1 MESLSADEIAA
12 WELGLG
18 APPPAPGRPDK
29 LPLPGAAIGL
39 RQRVTTTTTR
49 RRFYDL
55 KNVPN
60 AVALVRPLPEENET
74 VHALMPGNFAAWD
87 LTPAI
92 LQLVGRPAEE
102 ACVATLGFNS
112 KNAHHLAELIATGQ
126 IRRVTVLAS
135 DYFARSNPGTFNEAR
150 ASLEALGQRLVS
162 YRNHAKILALD
173 FGEAGAF
180 VVEMSANLRSCNNIE
195 QVALSRSRQLFD
207 FHAGWIRQ
215 LANTPPNR
223 PTT

>member
-55 KNVPN
+55 RNVPN
-60 AVALVRPLPEENET
+60 AVDLLRPLPEENET
-74 VHALMPGNFAAWD
+74 MHALMGGDFAAWD
-87 LTPAI
+87 LVPAI

-102 ACVATLGFNS
+102 ACIATLGFNA

-135 DYFARSNPGTFNEAR
+135 DYFARSDSGTFNEAKAR
-150 ASLEALGQRLVS
+150 LEALGQRLVS

-173 FGEAGAF
+173 FGSAGAF
-180 VVEMSANLRSCNNIE
+180 VVEMSANLRSCNNLE
-195 QVALSRSRQLFD
+195 QIAISRSRQLFD

-215 LANTPPNR
+215 LANQPKNT
-223 PTT
+223 